1 MFKRNKDFNGI
12 YIMIFRNSDGCLMD
26 IKRNEFKNDY
36 LFYAK
41 IMSIKIKKEKKQ
53 QNVQSAFIVKTSS
66 NSQLYSKQAIDKL
79 MLELS

>member
-1 MFKRNKDFNGI
+1 MFKRNKDSNRT
-12 YIMIFRNSDGCLMD
+12 YTMIFRNSDGLLMD
-26 IKRNEFKNDY
+26 IKRNDFKNDH
-36 LFYAK
+36 LFYTK

-66 NSQLYSKQAIDKL
+66 NSGLYSKQAIDKL

>member
-1 MFKRNKDFNGI
+1 
-12 YIMIFRNSDGCLMD
+12 MIFRNNDGLLID
-26 IKRNEFKNDY
+26 IKRNEFKNDH

>member
-1 MFKRNKDFNGI
+1 
-12 YIMIFRNSDGCLMD
+12 MIFRNNDGMLMD
-26 IKRNEFKNDY
+26 IKRNEFKNDQ

-41 IMSIKIKKEKKQ
+41 IMSIKIKKERKQ

-66 NSQLYSKQAIDKL
+66 NSGLYSKQAIDKL

>member
-12 YIMIFRNSDGCLMD
+12 YIMIFRNSDGRLMD

-53 QNVQSAFIVKTSS
+53 QNVQSAFIVKTLS

>member
-1 MFKRNKDFNGI
+1 
-12 YIMIFRNSDGCLMD
+12 MIFRNSDGLLID

-41 IMSIKIKKEKKQ
+41 IMSIKIKKERKQ

>member
-1 MFKRNKDFNGI
+1 MFKRNKDSNRT
-12 YIMIFRNSDGCLMD
+12 YTMIFRNSDGLLMD
-26 IKRNEFKNDY
+26 IKRNDFKNDH
-36 LFYAK
+36 LFYTK

-66 NSQLYSKQAIDKL
+66 NSGLYSKQAINKL

>member
-1 MFKRNKDFNGI
+1 
-12 YIMIFRNSDGCLMD
+12 MIFRNSDGRLMD

-53 QNVQSAFIVKTSS
+53 QNVQSAFIVKTLS

>member
-1 MFKRNKDFNGI
+1 
-12 YIMIFRNSDGCLMD
+12 MIFRNSDGRLMD

>member
-12 YIMIFRNSDGCLMD
+12 YIMIFRNSDGRLMD

>member
-1 MFKRNKDFNGI
+1 
-12 YIMIFRNSDGCLMD
+12 MIFRNSDGCLMD